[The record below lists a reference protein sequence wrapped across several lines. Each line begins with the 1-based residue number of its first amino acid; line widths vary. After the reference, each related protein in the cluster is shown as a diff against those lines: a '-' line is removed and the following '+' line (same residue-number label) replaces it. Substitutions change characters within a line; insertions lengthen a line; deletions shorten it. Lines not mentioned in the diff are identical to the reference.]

1 MAVSSPVWPSLCVG
15 GGCCHGVRDRG
26 RAAMC
31 GAVGGVGIGAVD
43 RCRVLCGC
51 CLHVWGGWVLVLGVV
66 MLGGREGKN
75 GRFWTT
81 RQEW

>member
-1 MAVSSPVWPSLCVG
+1 MAVSSSVGPSPCVG
-15 GGCCHGVRDRG
+15 GWCCHGVKDRG

-31 GAVGGVGIGAVD
+31 GDVGSG
-43 RCRVLCGC
+43 R
-51 CLHVWGGWVLVLGVV
+51 VLVLGVV

-81 RQEW
+81 RQE